1 MGLGV
6 LRMASK
12 ALGLYHNLDK
22 TTQSR
27 GAYGGWDPESS
38 IPQGLSTIVRGKLS
52 CSDITLIKVGLTQIT
67 QHIS

>member
-1 MGLGV
+1 MGLVV
-6 LRMASK
+6 LEMVSK

-27 GAYGGWDPESS
+27 GAYGGWDPRRS
-38 IPQGLSTIVRGKLS
+38 IPQGLSTIVREKLS
-52 CSDITLIKVGLTQIT
+52 CSEITLDKVGLTQIT